1 MDDVNIFFSFQKFV
15 DNAKQCFTC
24 TPQAHFAAPN
34 LNFHWR
40 WMWWDRIQATILKS
54 FLLYML
60 NLLRNRIPIDLKFWW
75 ILFSPKA
82 QHKNDHHCHQCL
94 SLFHIFFFHQDS
106 EKFGLCVYWTLTATR
121 SLYHHRSYSKGF
133 FSGLFFPFLYC
144 GLKNHNRNNLH
155 NYQ

>member
-1 MDDVNIFFSFQKFV
+1 
-15 DNAKQCFTC
+15 
-24 TPQAHFAAPN
+24 
-34 LNFHWR
+34 
-40 WMWWDRIQATILKS
+40 MWWDRIQATILKS

-133 FSGLFFPFLYC
+133 FFRDFFFHSCVMALKTIIGIIYIIINNNSIIFIDKIMLFTFFLFTAQ
-144 GLKNHNRNNLH
+144 NSSS
-155 NYQ
+155 